1 MSFPRGAWTFFRL
14 SRLAV
19 RSLSVLLI
27 FLPLSCAT
35 VPETAGSARLRREP
49 FAGIENGAAVYLMLD
64 VPECRPLLEEVAKLP
79 ELKELMKNPAKSIG
93 KALDR
98 TEAVAIAAFPAGAS
112 RRFALIATGDYP
124 SPWTALSLTMSRE
137 WKRARDSE
145 GRRYWRSDKGYSV
158 ALGNDPRSDLAFVS
172 DGPPFPG
179 SGSPVLPM
187 AVERRLLASAAYGWM
202 PVNESTFS
210 GLPLSGLRLPVKEL
224 SFAMERADGLY
235 ALSCIVS
242 AASAREIKALSS
254 LVNLARIIG
263 ARDSSIPAM
272 EIFGMLTENPPVIE
286 GNDLVF
292 RSRPRSPAELAL
304 LCARFSVYFTK

>member
-98 TEAVAIAAFPAGAS
+98 TEA
-112 RRFALIATGDYP
+112 ATGDYP